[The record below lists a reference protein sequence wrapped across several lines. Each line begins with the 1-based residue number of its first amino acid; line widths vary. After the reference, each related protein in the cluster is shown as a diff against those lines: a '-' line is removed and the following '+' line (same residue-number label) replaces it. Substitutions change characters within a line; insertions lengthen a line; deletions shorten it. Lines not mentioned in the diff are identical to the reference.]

1 MSEICIIRPLFL
13 VPIATNNNILKIAIN
28 RFVSYKNRIKQ
39 KDLVLN
45 TFFPKWDTLYF
56 SIWMPSETDVHHRLL

>member
-39 KDLVLN
+39 
-45 TFFPKWDTLYF
+45 
-56 SIWMPSETDVHHRLL
+56 RLSS